1 MKGSGGRCLCEEKER
16 KGREGREGSEE
27 RRGERLGDE

>member
-16 KGREGREGSEE
+16 KGREGREE